1 MKELKKNKIANC
13 RESEN
18 KRKKEREKKERK
30 GEERRKR
37 RKEKELVAGVAN
49 GHVGLWT

>member
-1 MKELKKNKIANC
+1 LLIVENQKIRERKKG
-13 RESEN
+13 R
-18 KRKKEREKKERK
+18 RKKERKKERK